1 MVTIEKPNL
10 KGCTYKRVSMEQ
22 MVEWIRNGQ
31 FDCERFLPSINFVSE
46 MVKQKRNVKVLRL
59 SMFCHLQLLNL
70 PGEVEVEEKVRLA
83 CRVPYSMLVFRGRD
97 KRSLHIVCRYELCP
111 SPDKSIDE
119 KRMLRYLDNAFKQ
132 LHYAYSVQLHAS
144 LENSPASLTQS
155 ITWESDPELYY
166 NPSCQVLFVNDED
179 LDMPTYVTPP
189 TGLADQMKM
198 QPQSEYEDQCERYG
212 WAYRRALQESHE
224 QTKNNEEKVEKCLCL
239 LAEYCHLDGIDME
252 VAISHTLWKSDYWK
266 RENHVR
272 IVFANAYDKELSR
285 NIPYG
290 SVERSALM
298 MMRVEAF
305 LNSRYQLRRNEL
317 TGVVEFRNRSN
328 YHYSYQPLTQP
339 DINSMTTEALKMGLG
354 TWDKDL
360 RRILDSR
367 DIPSFDPLYDY
378 LSHLPAWDGR
388 DRISEFAS
396 RIPSDTPRYAYY
408 LHIWLRS
415 MVAHWLGKDRRHGN
429 ALVPLLI
436 GNQGCGKTSLCNLL
450 LPNELKPY
458 YNDKVDFRS
467 EADIMAALSN
477 FALINIDEFDSL
489 KKSQQPV
496 LKYLLSKSD
505 VKFRPPY
512 GRAVVERRR
521 FASFIG
527 TTNQRHPLID
537 NTGSRRF
544 ACILISE
551 GRQIDFSTP
560 LEHDQFYAQILH
572 EINEGER
579 YWLDDSETTELQKQ
593 NTAFLHI
600 TDEGAMI
607 DSLFLPSNDPNLLAD
622 RKSPNWRSVSDVIDL
637 MQQRYPYL
645 QRTQSLNIR
654 IGRFL
659 TEKRF
664 ATCKTNRCMIY
675 YVMLR

>member
-1 MVTIEKPNL
+1 MLTIEKQNL
-10 KGCTYKRVSMEQ
+10 SKSTYRRVAIEK

-31 FDCERFLPSINFVSE
+31 FDCEPMLPRINFVSE
-46 MVKQKRNVKVLRL
+46 VSKYRDTAKVQRL
-59 SMFCHLQLLNL
+59 SKLCHLQLLNL
-70 PGEVEVEEKVRLA
+70 PGEVEVEEKVQLA

-97 KRSLHIVCRYELCP
+97 KRSLHIVCRYELR
-111 SPDKSIDE
+111 PDPRQDVDE
-119 KRMLRYLDNAFKQ
+119 SRMLRYLVNAFKQ

-144 LENSPASLTQS
+144 LENSPISLTQS
-155 ITWESDPELYY
+155 IKWESDPDLYY
-166 NPSCQVLFVNDED
+166 NPDCQVLFVNDD
-179 LDMPTYVTPP
+179 DVDMPVYVTPP
-189 TGLADQMKM
+189 TGTADQMRL
-198 QPQSEYEDQCERYG
+198 QPQSEYDDQCERYE
-212 WAYRRALQESHE
+212 WAYRRALQESR
-224 QTKNNEEKVEKCLCL
+224 QLTSSYEEKVEKCLCL
-239 LAEYCHLDGIDME
+239 LAEYCHQDGIDLE
-252 VAISHTLWKSDYWK
+252 NAIAHTLWKSDYWD

-272 IVFANAYDKELSR
+272 IVFSNAYDQKLTQH
-285 NIPYG
+285 IPYG

-298 MMRVEAF
+298 MMRVEAY
-305 LNSRYQLRRNEL
+305 LHSRYQLRRNVL
-317 TGVVEFRNRSN
+317 TGVVEFRNRAN
-328 YHYSYQPLTQP
+328 YYYSFQPLTQP

-378 LSHLPAWDGR
+378 VSQLPEWDGR
-388 DRISEFAS
+388 DRIGEFMA
-396 RIPSDTPRYAYY
+396 RIPSDTPHYDYY
-408 LHIWLRS
+408 LRIWLRS

-436 GNQGCGKTSLCNLL
+436 GSQGCGKTSLCNML
-450 LPNELKPY
+450 LPRVLQTY

-521 FASFIG
+521 YASFIA
-527 TTNQRHPLID
+527 TTNQFHPLVD

-544 ACILISE
+544 ACILIRE
-551 GRQIDFSTP
+551 GERIDFSTP
-560 LEHDQFYAQILH
+560 LDHAQFYAQILH

-579 YWLDDSETTELQKQ
+579 YWLDENETAELQQQ
-593 NTAFLHI
+593 NAEFQHI
-600 TDEGAMI
+600 DDEATMI
-607 DSLFLPSNDPNLLAD
+607 DSLFVPNNDPDMLAD
-622 RKSPNWRSVSDVIDL
+622 RKSPNWRTISEVIDL

-654 IGRFL
+654 IGRLL